1 MAFTAK
7 DVKDLRDRT
16 GAGMMDCKQALNET
30 NGDTEE
36 AVKWL
41 REKGMASAAKKAG
54 RIAAEGA
61 VCSYIHMGGR
71 VGVLAEINCE
81 TDFVARG
88 QVFQDFCKDVLLQIC
103 SSSPLWVRRED
114 VPESAKQAEMEI
126 YRNLAKESGKPEKI
140 WDKIAEGMLTKW
152 YKTECLLE
160 QSFVKDPDKTIQDF
174 VKELTGTIGEKIDIR
189 RFVRFERG
197 EGIEKRESNLA
208 EDVAAELKKAQE
220 KQGS

>member
-1 MAFTAK
+1 MEFTAK
-7 DVKDLRDRT
+7 DVKELRDRT
-16 GAGMMDCKQALNET
+16 GAGMMDCKQALAECK
-30 NGDTEE
+30 GDKEE

-88 QVFQDFCKDVLLQIC
+88 DVFQTFCKDVLLQIC
-103 SSSPLWVRRED
+103 SASPQWVRRED
-114 VPESAKQAEMEI
+114 VPDSAIQAEMEV
-126 YRNLAKESGKPEKI
+126 YRTRAKETGKPEKM
-140 WDKIAEGMLTKW
+140 WDKIAENMLNKW
-152 YKTECLLE
+152 YKDVCLME
-160 QSFVKDPDKTIQDF
+160 QSFVKDPDKTIEDL
-174 VKELTGTIGEKIDIR
+174 VKGLTGSVGEKIDIR

-197 EGIEKRESNLA
+197 EGIEKKESNLA